1 MKYEKTHDTSTKH
14 TIITFR
20 TIIRASHVQLR
31 KRTKHTDTE
40 LSRIRGT
47 VTPPE
52 IGTATCFLFAAE
64 ALTRNTNN

>member
-1 MKYEKTHDTSTKH
+1 VKYEKIHDISTKH

-31 KRTKHTDTE
+31 KQTKHTDTE
-40 LSRIRGT
+40 LSRTRST
-47 VTPPE
+47 VTPPV
-52 IGTATCFLFAAE
+52 IGTATCFFAAE